1 MVIHHERTKRERV
14 LDMYNKILVAFDG
27 SAPSIRALQH
37 ASKLAES
44 VNANKLTIVHIKER
58 IHLQQPVFSVD
69 LDALIEEENRDILS
83 EAHNHLTQSGI
94 PYEAYG
100 VEGTASKKIIEYAR
114 DNQQDVIVI
123 GSRGKGF
130 VKETFLGSVSHE
142 VAQSAECPVI
152 IVK

>member
-1 MVIHHERTKRERV
+1 
-14 LDMYNKILVAFDG
+14 
-27 SAPSIRALQH
+27 
-37 ASKLAES
+37 
-44 VNANKLTIVHIKER
+44 
-58 IHLQQPVFSVD
+58 
-69 LDALIEEENRDILS
+69 
-83 EAHNHLTQSGI
+83 
-94 PYEAYG
+94 
-100 VEGTASKKIIEYAR
+100 

>member
-1 MVIHHERTKRERV
+1 MASHHERTKRERV
-14 LDMYNKILVAFDG
+14 LYMYNKILVAFDG
-27 SAPSIRALQH
+27 SAPSIRAIQH
-37 ASKLAES
+37 ASKLAKS

-100 VEGTASKKIIEYAR
+100 LEGTASKKIIEYAH
-114 DNQQDVIVI
+114 DNQQDVIII
-123 GSRGKGF
+123 GSQGKGF

>member
-1 MVIHHERTKRERV
+1 MKNPTR
-14 LDMYNKILVAFDG
+14 
-27 SAPSIRALQH
+27 S
-37 ASKLAES
+37 
-44 VNANKLTIVHIKER
+44 VHIKER

-100 VEGTASKKIIEYAR
+100 LEGTASKKIIEYAR
-114 DNQQDVIVI
+114 DNQQDIIVI